1 VDPTRLEPL
10 TSAVQKRIHNVVVV
24 RRCSKIAANKHIL
37 SYRLTWMFSVVRLGW
52 CQFGVNWLR
61 VCSYLNIPIM
71 AFFFNRA
78 ADLGPM
84 RGVGA

>member
-1 VDPTRLEPL
+1 MF
-10 TSAVQKRIHNVVVV
+10 AIIH
-24 RRCSKIAANKHIL
+24 
-37 SYRLTWMFSVVRLGW
+37 LGW
-52 CQFGVNWLR
+52 CQIGVNWLR

-71 AFFFNRA
+71 AVFFNRA